1 MKYTNYVINGRFID
15 LDSIQTNNII
25 LKLPVLLMS
34 LTAGLMMLGMLVTV
48 LPVAVVADE
57 SRTLKYQYIK
67 LKRKYYVIGK

>member
-15 LDSIQTNNII
+15 LDSIQSNNVI
-25 LKLPVLLMS
+25 LKLPVLLIS

-67 LKRKYYVIGK
+67 LKRHYGIRK